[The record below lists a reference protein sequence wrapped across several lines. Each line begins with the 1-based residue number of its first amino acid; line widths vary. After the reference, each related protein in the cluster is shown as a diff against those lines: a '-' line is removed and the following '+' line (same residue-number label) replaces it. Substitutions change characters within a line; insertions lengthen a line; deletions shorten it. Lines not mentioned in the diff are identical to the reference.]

1 MDLRLAVY
9 QLASA
14 NALDARQT
22 RQLQDV
28 AGFQREP
35 ARLAYWLPRGVA
47 VLGAAL
53 LGMGL
58 IFWVAANWEELG
70 RMGRFALLQGAF
82 AAACVGAFAVPTV
95 RAPLLLVALLAI
107 GGLFAY
113 FGQTYQTGADPWQ
126 LFAVWAALAL
136 PLCLVARSDVL
147 WTPWMLI
154 LSTGTTLWIQAH
166 THHSWHV
173 ESADLHIF
181 VMGWLAVLLSC
192 ALVSPLLARW
202 TGAGNW
208 ALRLGL
214 VLATILIA
222 GSAVSALFGSEIE
235 SPYWAGLGLLAVA
248 ALVLSASKFFDV
260 FGLSAVTLGLNT
272 LLVGGLTHWLFNGGD
287 DGDEVVRLIVLG
299 LIAAVL
305 LALSVQGILWRGRKE
320 AP

>member
-14 NALDARQT
+14 HALDAQQT
-22 RQLQDV
+22 RQLQEV

-58 IFWVAANWEELG
+58 ICWVAANWEDLG
-70 RMGRFALLQGAF
+70 RMGRCALLQGVL
-82 AAACVGAFAVPTV
+82 AAAWVGAFAVPKARV
-95 RAPLLLVALLAI
+95 PLLLLALLAI

-126 LFAVWAALAL
+126 LFALWAALAL

-154 LSTGTTLWIQAH
+154 LATGATLWMQAH
-166 THHSWHV
+166 ARHSWHV
-173 ESADLHIF
+173 ESDDLP
-181 VMGWLAVLLSC
+181 VYLTGWLIVLLAC

-202 TGAGNW
+202 TGAGTW

-214 VLATILIA
+214 VLLTILVT
-222 GSAVSALFGSEIE
+222 GSAVSALFGNEIE

-248 ALVLSASKFFDV
+248 GVLLATGRYFDV
-260 FGLSAVTLGLNT
+260 FGLSAVALGINT
-272 LLVGGLTHWLFNGGD
+272 LLVGGLTHMLFNGHGD
-287 DGDEVVRLIVLG
+287 GVGALAVLG
-299 LIAAVL
+299 LLAAVL
-305 LALSVQGILWRGRKE
+305 LALTVQGILWRTRRE
-320 AP
+320 AA

>member
-14 NALDARQT
+14 NALDAQQT

-70 RMGRFALLQGAF
+70 RMGRFALLQGVF

-95 RAPLLLVALLAI
+95 RAPLLLAALLAI

-154 LSTGTTLWIQAH
+154 LSTGATLWIQAH

-181 VMGWLAVLLSC
+181 VMGWLAVLLAC
-192 ALVSPLLARW
+192 LLVSPLLARW
-202 TGAGNW
+202 TGAGSW

-214 VLATILIA
+214 VLATILIT

-248 ALVLSASKFFDV
+248 AMLLSTSKFFDV
-260 FGLSAVTLGLNT
+260 FGLSAVTLGVNT
-272 LLVGGLTHWLFNGGD
+272 LLVGGLTHWLFNRDG

-305 LALSVQGILWRGRKE
+305 LALTVQGILWRGRKE
-320 AP
+320 AA

>member
-9 QLASA
+9 QLAS
-14 NALDARQT
+14 NHALDARQT
-22 RQLQDV
+22 RQLQEV

-58 IFWVAANWEELG
+58 IFWVAANWEDLG
-70 RMGRFALLQGAF
+70 RMGRFALLQGVF
-82 AAACVGAFAVPTV
+82 AAACLGAFAVPKARV
-95 RAPLLLVALLAI
+95 PLLLVALLSI

-126 LFAVWAALAL
+126 LFALWAALAL

-147 WTPWMLI
+147 WTPWMLV
-154 LSTGTTLWIQAH
+154 LSTAATLWVQAH
-166 THHSWHV
+166 ARHSWHV
-173 ESADLHIF
+173 ESDDLP
-181 VMGWLAVLLSC
+181 VYVSGWLAVLLAC

-202 TGAGNW
+202 TGAGRW

-214 VLATILIA
+214 VLLTILIT
-222 GSAVSALFGSEIE
+222 GSAVSALFGSDIA
-235 SPYWAGLGLLAVA
+235 SPYWAGLALLAVA
-248 ALVLSASKFFDV
+248 GALLSNRKFFDV

-272 LLVGGLTHWLFNGGD
+272 LLVGGMTHVLFNGHG
-287 DGDEVVRLIVLG
+287 GEVGSLVMLG
-299 LIAAVL
+299 LLAAVL
-305 LALSVQGILWRGRKE
+305 LALSVQGILWRSRQE
-320 AP
+320 AA